1 MVKWRELKMNEEQY
15 ARVNKGLFVALTV
28 TTLFLLV
35 GLTSQ
40 LKVSD
45 MSPIYS
51 IIPMSIA
58 IVSYIGDIIVF
69 MTKRTTKNLLYYSA
83 ITYSIV
89 YSTIL
94 VTSPSNSTYPY
105 MIPILIIFIFY
116 LNKKIVTYT
125 SIYFIVINF
134 IKIGLII
141 SYSTNISQDMESIM
155 IEAIISILIGL
166 SAILGVSILIKFFE
180 EYRENVEISVQKA
193 KNMATEVVA
202 SAKKVLVEVTD
213 IKESLGGIASTTTA
227 ICDSMKDISSGS
239 TSTAETI
246 EYQAVMANSIKEVID
261 DTYTKT
267 NEIVTIA
274 ADSNNVITDGVVVM
288 TQLNNQAETAISSG
302 EKMKIAAE
310 DMKTKSEEV
319 RIITSIILNISSQ
332 TNLLALN
339 ASIEAARAGE
349 AGKGFAVVAD
359 EIRKLADQTQQAT
372 ENIAK
377 ILDELSINT
386 NAVSEKVDDTVHI
399 SEQQKELIVQ
409 TRGKFIDIRDKM
421 AALDK
426 NINYVNEKMV
436 KIMESNNNIVEGVNT
451 ISAVSE
457 EISASTHEVFGIS
470 EENVKAVN
478 GFVAIMEDITK
489 TVEKLASYSL
499 D

>member
-15 ARVNKGLFVALTV
+15 ARANKGLFVALTM
-28 TTLFLLV
+28 TTLFLLL

-409 TRGKFIDIRDKM
+409 TKGKFIDIRDKM

>member
-1 MVKWRELKMNEEQY
+1 MNEEQY
-15 ARVNKGLFVALTV
+15 ARANKGLFVALTM
-28 TTLFLLV
+28 TTLFLLL

-94 VTSPSNSTYPY
+94 VTSPSKSTYPY

-141 SYSTNISQDMESIM
+141 SYSTNIPQDMESIM

-409 TRGKFIDIRDKM
+409 TKGKFIDIRDKM

-499 D
+499 DWI

>member
-1 MVKWRELKMNEEQY
+1 MNEEQY
-15 ARVNKGLFVALTV
+15 ARANKVLFVALTA
-28 TTLFLLV
+28 TTLFLLL

-45 MSPIYS
+45 MEPIYS

-58 IVSYIGDIIVF
+58 IVSYMGDIIVF

-94 VTSPSNSTYPY
+94 VTSSSKSTYPY

-193 KNMATEVVA
+193 KNMATEVVT
-202 SAKKVLVEVTD
+202 SAQKVLIEVTD
-213 IKESLGGIASTTTA
+213 IKESLGGIASTTAT
-227 ICDSMKDISSGS
+227 ICNSMKDISSGS

-246 EYQAVMANSIKEVID
+246 EYQAVMTNSIKEVID
-261 DTYTKT
+261 DAYTET
-267 NEIVTIA
+267 NEIITIA
-274 ADSNNVITDGVVVM
+274 ADSNKVITDGVVVM

-386 NAVSEKVDDTVHI
+386 NAVSEKVDDTVEI
-399 SEQQKELIVQ
+399 SEKQKKLIEL
-409 TRGKFIDIRDKM
+409 TRGKFIDIKDKM
-421 AALDK
+421 ANLDK
-426 NINYVNEKMV
+426 HIKYVNEKMV
-436 KIMESNNNIVEGVNT
+436 KIMESNNNIVEGVHT

-470 EENVKAVN
+470 EENVKEVN
-478 GFVAIMEDITK
+478 GFVVVMEDITK

>member
-15 ARVNKGLFVALTV
+15 ARANKGLFVALTM
-28 TTLFLLV
+28 TTLFLLL

-141 SYSTNISQDMESIM
+141 SYSTNIPQDMESIM

-409 TRGKFIDIRDKM
+409 TKGKFIDIRDKM

>member
-1 MVKWRELKMNEEQY
+1 MNEEQY
-15 ARVNKGLFVALTV
+15 ARANKGLFVALTM
-28 TTLFLLV
+28 TTLFLLL

-141 SYSTNISQDMESIM
+141 SYSTNIPQDMESIM

-409 TRGKFIDIRDKM
+409 TKGKFIDIRDKM

>member
-1 MVKWRELKMNEEQY
+1 MNEEQY
-15 ARVNKGLFVALTV
+15 SRTNKVLFITLSVATFFLVIGLS
-28 TTLFLLV
+28 
-35 GLTSQ
+35 SQ
-40 LKVSD
+40 LK
-45 MSPIYS
+45 MSKLSPMYS
-51 IIPMSIA
+51 IIPMFIA
-58 IVSYIGDIIVF
+58 ILVYIGDVIVF
-69 MTKRTTKNLLYYSA
+69 INKRTTKQLLYYSA

-89 YSTIL
+89 YSVIL
-94 VTSPSNSTYPY
+94 ITSPSNSTYPY

-125 SIYFIVINF
+125 SIYFIFMNLAKV
-134 IKIGLII
+134 GLTI
-141 SYSTNISQDMESIM
+141 SNSPDISQTIEYSM
-155 IEAIISILIGL
+155 IEAIISILIGV
-166 SAILGVSILIKFFE
+166 SAILGGEILIKFFN
-180 EYRENVEISVQKA
+180 EYRENIEMSAEKS

-202 SAKKVLVEVTD
+202 SARKVLVEVTD
-213 IKESLGGIASTTTA
+213 VKESLGGIASTTAT

-267 NEIVTIA
+267 NEIVEIA
-274 ADSNNVITDGVVVM
+274 ADSNKVITDGVIVM
-288 TQLNNQAETAISSG
+288 QQLNSQAEIAISSG
-302 EKMKIAAE
+302 ENMKNAAE

-319 RIITSIILNISSQ
+319 RTITSIILNISSQ

-339 ASIEAARAGE
+339 ASIEAARAGD

-372 ENIAK
+372 ENITK

-386 NAVSEKVDDTVHI
+386 NLVSEKVKDTVHL
-399 SEQQKELIVQ
+399 SEQQKELIGQ
-409 TRGKFIDIRDKM
+409 TRTKFIDIKDKM
-421 AALDK
+421 ANLDK
-426 NINYVNEKMV
+426 SINYVNEKMV
-436 KIMESNNNIVEGVNT
+436 KIMESNDNIVEGVHT

-478 GFVAIMEDITK
+478 GFVEVMEEITK
-489 TVEKLASYSL
+489 TVDKLASYSL
-499 D
+499 E

>member
-1 MVKWRELKMNEEQY
+1 MNEEQY
-15 ARVNKGLFVALTV
+15 ARANKGLFVALTM
-28 TTLFLLV
+28 TTLFLLL

-58 IVSYIGDIIVF
+58 IVSYMGDIIVF

-141 SYSTNISQDMESIM
+141 SYSTNIPQDMESIM

-409 TRGKFIDIRDKM
+409 TKGKFIDIRDKM

>member
-1 MVKWRELKMNEEQY
+1 MNEEQY
-15 ARVNKGLFVALTV
+15 ARANKVLFVALTV
-28 TTLFLLV
+28 TTFFLIM
-35 GLTSQ
+35 GLTAQ

-45 MSPIYS
+45 MAPIYS

-69 MTKRTTKNLLYYSA
+69 ITKRTTKSLLYYAA
-83 ITYSIV
+83 ITYPIV

-94 VTSPSNSTYPY
+94 VTSSSKSTYPY

-125 SIYFIVINF
+125 SIYFIFINF

-141 SYSTNISQDMESIM
+141 SYSTNIPQDMESIM

-409 TRGKFIDIRDKM
+409 TKGKFIDIRDKM

>member
-1 MVKWRELKMNEEQY
+1 MNEEQY

-45 MSPIYS
+45 MAPIYS

-94 VTSPSNSTYPY
+94 VTSSSKSTYPY

-116 LNKKIVTYT
+116 FNKKIVTYT

-141 SYSTNISQDMESIM
+141 SYSTNIPQDMESIM

-409 TRGKFIDIRDKM
+409 TKGKFIDIRDKM

-499 D
+499 DWI